1 MNHLQ
6 NVIAG
11 VLIGTISVA
20 CHAEANKVISDSSNT
35 KCTANMRHDAPR
47 KHLFFS
53 MRDGKVLNGR
63 VDKIPFSSRNFKT
76 DGKLYYRGPRYT
88 WVPEEYL
95 VNMSVGCKSL
105 SESIL
110 D

>member
-1 MNHLQ
+1 MNQ
-6 NVIAG
+6 YRNIIAG
-11 VLIGTISVA
+11 VLIGTISAA
-20 CHAEANKVISDSSNT
+20 CNAQTNKVISDYSKT
-35 KCTANMRHDAPR
+35 KCTANIRNDAPR
-47 KHLFFS
+47 KHMFFS
-53 MRDGKVLNGR
+53 MRDGKVLDGR

-88 WVPEEYL
+88 WVQEEYL
-95 VNMSVGCKSL
+95 VNMSKGCKSL